1 VLCSNVVTLNNPAA
15 GTYNNPNVG
24 TAKNVAVTGLV
35 ISGAGAS
42 NYQLAATTANA
53 NIGTITPAILT
64 ANLTGTVTKVYDTFT
79 TATLAAGNYNLSGV
93 LGSDVVT
100 LNNPAAGTYNN
111 SDVGTA
117 KNVVLTG
124 LVISRAFASNYQLAS
139 ASTNATIG
147 TIAPATLTISGVNAN
162 NKVFD
167 A

>member
-111 SDVGTA
+111 PNVGTA
-117 KNVVLTG
+117 KNVAVTG
-124 LVISRAFASNYQLAS
+124 LVISGAGASNYQLDATT
-139 ASTNATIG
+139 ANANIG
-147 TIAPATLTISGVNAN
+147 TITPAILTAN
-162 NKVFD
+162 LTGTVTK
-167 A
+167 